1 MRFST
6 ALLLWVLVGLG
17 WSAQAQEA
25 TKQITLTWSGNEL
38 IFPQKGA
45 GRQVPTFKTAVYEA
59 EQWFPAASL
68 SLPGYVTAVTLQNAQ
83 YAPLTAQ
90 EAAAFRGAPEP
101 GSQIKLRSGIDNRQR
116 LTLALVPAVRR
127 SPQTGQLE
135 KLLSFGYTYQ
145 TGTAPQARTTR
156 TYATNSALRSGSW
169 YKIGVTNTDLGT
181 GSVYKLD
188 KNFLR
193 TLGLNVQGM
202 DPRKL
207 QLFGYGLGMLP
218 QPNSADRPDDLAENA
233 IYFADNGSNNA
244 SFDDDEY
251 FLFYSRG
258 PHTWS
263 YQNARFSHSLNIYT
277 DTTYYFLTVGNTN
290 GRRVVPQQAVGGT
303 PTATITEYTDH
314 FFYERELVNLLKSG
328 RQWLGEGFATR
339 GASKEFTLGGISNL
353 VPGSALQVTSAVAAA
368 SLPGSGNTPTSFAIT
383 LNGSSIGSQSV
394 AAISCDPAINSQCYP
409 EVANN
414 TVTTFSTP
422 APSSSDLRFG
432 YTYSGSPVD
441 GSASGY
447 LDYFEV
453 QARRRL
459 LLGTRPME
467 FRSVDN
473 LAPGAI
479 SAFQVQNAPSNLM
492 VWDVTSP
499 REAQSVAHTS
509 GRFLAQ
515 TSSLREYVAFTPGTS
530 FDTPRAFGV
539 VGNQN
544 LHNLATTT
552 GVDMIIVAPPVFA
565 GQAQRLADYRLQ
577 HDQLK
582 TVVVTPQQI
591 YNEFSSGG
599 QDVTAIRDF
608 IKMIYDRPAGRAGR
622 LFVLLFGDAS
632 FDYKADRSN
641 DPASLPSWW
650 NNRQIADAKNQ
661 NFVPTYESYS
671 SFIKVG
677 GRPSYCSD
685 DYYGFLDDTEGA
697 WDEGPKQSGFDN
709 DVDFLDAAIGRV
721 PVRFPVNQPGSA
733 TEAENMVNKLIS
745 YDAASTQGKWRNR
758 LTFVADDGDG
768 NQHLADADLTAN
780 ALTVTQPAFQVGKVY
795 LDMYPQVSSAGGQ
808 VSPEANRALDT
819 SIEQGS
825 LLVSYAGHGG
835 PKGWMQEG
843 ILTNASVMRLQN
855 TSRLTFMFTGTC
867 DFAWYD
873 DPTFNS
879 AGEEIITDTPAGSIG
894 ILTTTRLVYAN
905 NNQALANRFYEGL
918 FRRNTST
925 GAWPRIGDA
934 VVYGKNND
942 GIDVANRNFT
952 FLGDPSMH
960 LAMPHYTVRATRISD
975 AQDPNNAPIDT
986 LRALQRVRLEGEV
999 VDPVTNALQRNFN
1012 GKVQVT
1018 VYEKPTVLRTLGNES
1033 DPRDVNVQRDVVYDG
1048 KATVK
1053 GGVFRV
1059 DFVVPKDINYSY
1071 GFGKINFYAADSMR
1085 NVDAQGSN
1093 ARITIGGAST
1103 TVLNDTIPPDI
1114 QLAMDT
1120 EQFVFGGLTK
1130 PDTKLLA
1137 RLSDDNGINTAG
1149 TGIGHELTATLD
1161 NDASKVTILNE
1172 YYTADVDKYTSG
1184 RVSYLFK
1191 ALTVGPH
1198 VLRVKAWDTFNNSAE
1213 KEVEFIVARD
1223 EKLALDHILNY
1234 PNPFAG
1240 HTTFHFDHNRNGE
1253 ELDVQVQIFTVSGK
1267 LVRTLTANVL
1277 QSPSHVGSISWN
1289 GRDEYNDQ
1297 LARGVYVY
1305 RLSVRTSDGS
1315 RASKFEKLVL
1325 LN

>member
-6 ALLLWVLVGLG
+6 ALLLWVLIGLG
-17 WSAQAQEA
+17 GSAQAQESA
-25 TKQITLTWSGNEL
+25 KQVSLNWTGKEL
-38 IFPQKGA
+38 IFPKDGL
-45 GRQVPTFKTAVYEA
+45 GRQVPTFKEA
-59 EQWFPAASL
+59 AFEAGQWYPAASL
-68 SLPGYVTAVTLQNAQ
+68 FLPGYVTAVTLTNTQ
-83 YAPLTAQ
+83 YGSF
-90 EAAAFRGAPEP
+90 AAAELATFKAAPEP
-101 GSQIKLRSGIDNRQR
+101 PSQIKLRHGVENRQP
-116 LTLALVPAVRR
+116 LTQATIPAVRR
-127 SPQTGQLE
+127 NSQTGQLE
-135 KLLSFGYTYQ
+135 KLLSFSYTYQ
-145 TGTAPQARTTR
+145 TSTPPQARTNR
-156 TYATNSALRSGSW
+156 TYASNSALRSGSW
-169 YKIGVTNTDLGT
+169 YKIGVANTDLGT
-181 GSVYKLD
+181 GNVFKLD
-188 KNFLR
+188 KGFLR
-193 TLGLNVQGM
+193 TLGLDVQTM

-218 QPNSADRPDDLAENA
+218 QPNSVDRPDDLAENA
-233 IYFADNGSNNA
+233 IYFADNGSNNT

-263 YQNARFSHSLNIYT
+263 YQNSRFSHSLNIYT
-277 DTTYYFLTVGNTN
+277 DTTYYFLTVGSTN
-290 GRRVVPQQAVGGT
+290 GRRIAPQPAVGGT

-314 FFYERELVNLLKSG
+314 FFYERDLVNLLKSG

-353 VPGSALQVTSAVAAA
+353 VPGAPLEVTSSVASS
-368 SLPGSGNTPTSFAIT
+368 SLPGPSRTPTSFAIT
-383 LNGSSIGSQSV
+383 LNGSSLGTQSV
-394 AAISCDPAINSQCYP
+394 VAISCDPATNSFCYP
-409 EVANN
+409 EVANSS
-414 TVTTFSTP
+414 VTLFSTP
-422 APSSSDLRFG
+422 APAASDLRFG
-432 YTYSGSPVD
+432 YTYSGSPAD
-441 GSASGY
+441 GSAAGY
-447 LDYFEV
+447 LDYIEV

-459 LLGTRPME
+459 QLDSRPME
-467 FRSVDN
+467 FRSLEN

-492 VWDVTSP
+492 VWDVTNP
-499 REAQSVAHTS
+499 RAAQSITHTS

-515 TSSLREYVAFTPGTS
+515 TSSLREYVAFTPGSS
-530 FDTPRAFGV
+530 FGTPRSFKSVA
-539 VGNQN
+539 NQN

-552 GVDMIIVAPPVFA
+552 GIDLIIVAPPVFA
-565 GQAQRLADYRLQ
+565 AQAQRLADYRRQ

-582 TVVVTPQQI
+582 SVVVTPQQI

-608 IKMIYDRPAGRAGR
+608 VKMIYERPTGRTGR

-641 DPASLPSWW
+641 DPALLPSWW
-650 NNRQIADAKNQ
+650 SNRQITDAQNQ

-671 SFIKVG
+671 SFNKVG

-685 DYYGFLDDTEGA
+685 DYYGFLDDNEGT
-697 WDEGPKQSGFDN
+697 WDEDSQT
-709 DVDFLDAAIGRV
+709 DVDLMDAAIGRL
-721 PVRFPVNQPGSA
+721 PIRFPVNQPGSA
-733 TEAENMVNKLIS
+733 AEADNMVNKLLS
-745 YDAASTQGKWRNR
+745 YEAATAQGKWRNR
-758 LTFVADDGDG
+758 LTFVADDGDDNIHLG
-768 NQHLADADLTAN
+768 NADTTAKVL
-780 ALTVTQPAFQVGKVY
+780 ALTQPGFQVGKVY
-795 LDMYPQVSSAGGQ
+795 LDMYPQISSAGGQ
-808 VSPEANRALDT
+808 VSPEANKALDT

-855 TSRLTFMFTGTC
+855 TNRLTFMFTGTC

-879 AGEEIITDTPAGSIG
+879 AGEEIITDTRAGSIG
-894 ILTTTRLVYAN
+894 LLTTTRLVYAS
-905 NNQALANRFYEGL
+905 NNQLLANRFFEGL

-925 GAWPRIGDA
+925 GAWPRLGDA
-934 VVYGKNND
+934 VVHGKNND

-952 FLGDPSMH
+952 LLGDPSMR
-960 LAMPHYTVRATRISD
+960 LAMPHYIVRSTRISD
-975 AQDPNNAPIDT
+975 AQDPNYAPIDT

-1018 VYEKPTVLRTLGNES
+1018 VYEKPTVVRTLGNES
-1033 DPRDVNVQRDVVYDG
+1033 DPEDVTVQKDVVYDG

-1053 GGVFRV
+1053 DGTFRV

-1071 GFGKINFYAADSMR
+1071 GFGKINFYAADST
-1085 NVDAQGSN
+1085 NGVDGQGSN
-1093 ARITIGGAST
+1093 VRITIGGAST
-1103 TVLNDTIPPDI
+1103 TVLNDTIPPTI

-1137 RLSDDNGINTAG
+1137 QLSDDNGINTAG

-1191 ALTVGPH
+1191 SLSIGPH

-1213 KEVEFIVARD
+1213 KEIEFIAARD

-1277 QSPSHVGSISWN
+1277 QSPSHVGSITWN

-1305 RLSVRTSDGS
+1305 RLSVRTPDGS